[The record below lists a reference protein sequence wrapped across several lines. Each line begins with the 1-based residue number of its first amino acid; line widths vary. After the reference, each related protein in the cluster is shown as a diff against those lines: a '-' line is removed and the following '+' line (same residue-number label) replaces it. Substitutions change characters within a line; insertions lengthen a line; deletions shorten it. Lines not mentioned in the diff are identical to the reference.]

1 MFHIRHGRYFE
12 GLRLSIQVHPL
23 PTPVYVLAYPSFRS
37 GPKIPP
43 PQSGVTIVAPL
54 HPPPIAVV
62 VPLAPGAHVGATS
75 VIETGNATVT
85 VTVKGRKTET
95 GKEIEKGIGVAAA
108 LRNVNATGT
117 ETVIVIGTGAADP
130 LMVEGKETGRGP
142 LRGWRMV
149 LMGRMMTEMPGIET
163 WIGGTG
169 RETGLLP
176 HPIESISLNKSSSD
190 SVWRPV
196 LH

>member
-1 MFHIRHGRYFE
+1 M
-12 GLRLSIQVHPL
+12 
-23 PTPVYVLAYPSFRS
+23 
-37 GPKIPP
+37 
-43 PQSGVTIVAPL
+43 IVAPL

-85 VTVKGRKTET
+85 VKGRKTETET
-95 GKEIEKGIGVAAA
+95 GKEIEKEIGVAAA
-108 LRNVNATGT
+108 LQNVSATGT

-130 LMVEGKETGRGP
+130 LMVGGKETGRGP

-149 LMGRMMTEMPGIET
+149 LMGRMTTEMPGIET

-176 HPIESISLNKSSSD
+176 HPIESGTISLNKSSSD
-190 SVWRPV
+190 CGD
-196 LH
+196 LFYIN